1 MFSVF
6 ANGTAYPIDTNRA
19 WYRYSKVAPINQ
31 PVRAITS
38 EPVLI
43 EQPSTTLNPLERMIQ
58 VTYQL
63 RYATFQSVNTNATSD
78 YQLFPVANMDDFSSL

>member
-38 EPVLI
+38 ESVLL
-43 EQPSTTLNPLERMIQ
+43 EQPSGELNPLERMVQIAYQ
-58 VTYQL
+58 IRYTTY
-63 RYATFQSVNTNATSD
+63 RSVNNNATSD
-78 YQLFPVANMDDFSSL
+78 YQVFPVANMNDFSAL